1 MREQDFYRERI
12 MEMLSQVE
20 NVTFLHQIWII
31 IKRHM
36 EKYGGRHEED

>member
-20 NVTFLHQIWII
+20 NVTFLHQIWKI
-31 IKRHM
+31 IKRHI
-36 EKYGGRHEED
+36 EEYGGRHEEN

>member
-20 NVTFLHQIWII
+20 NVTFLRQIWTI
-31 IKRHM
+31 IKRHI
-36 EKYGGRHEED
+36 EKHEGAA